1 MTAAVPVTLRR
12 GWALAPMQRPLWAS
26 HRRHPEAPV
35 QNMALLSWIDGPVD
49 PHRLADAFRSVVEA
63 SDALRTRIV
72 ESGAAVRAELITD
85 VPPTEIV
92 SLARADASAWADAR
106 ARRPIDITQFGFD
119 SAILCHED
127 GTVSWY
133 LALHHTITD
142 ATSSALVFAATAAAY
157 FGADPQL
164 ESYYGWTAD
173 LAQRGGLRFERAVT
187 HWKERA
193 AAPGV
198 GRLYRPVRTPSP
210 RSQRRP
216 LTLTGPLLESARQR
230 LESDYR
236 MLSDDLGWSALL
248 LTVAAVH
255 MHRVARVDRFS
266 LGLPVHNRS
275 DAGARALV
283 GPVME
288 VFPVDVA
295 IEPADSFRSLHQRIA
310 RSLLRTL
317 RHAVAGTA
325 PPADYEA
332 VVNVIA
338 RAGLGSFGDL
348 PATTE
353 WVHSGASDPSHLF
366 RLQLTGYGAADLELV
381 IDVNEA
387 AADDHHRQRAP
398 EHALAVLR
406 AMLDDPDQLVGAPCL
421 CTPDELATLRRWEV
435 GSDFDSPTPGIVAQ
449 LRSGLADN
457 GEIVLEDSGRT
468 WSGTEVWQATLGLAG
483 WLRGRGRRARRAG
496 GHRTR
501 TERRRRSRHS
511 GHPRRRRL
519 VRPARSCAA
528 GSTTAPARRAGELSV
543 GVGRAAG
550 LSPTTGQPRTTTGR
564 PRRTTTRRISCSP
577 RAPRVSRKACRSCT
591 ADWRATSASP
601 SDSYRAPGRPLV
613 VPLFSALTFDL
624 TVTSLF
630 LPLVAGGRLVV
641 IRDDGPK
648 GLATLARTTEITWCK
663 ATPSHLEILERLLPA
678 DHALSTLVVGGE
690 AFGAALARRW
700 FERGGDLRIF
710 NEYGPTEAVVG
721 CMIHEAL
728 ATELDQSTEVPIGRP
743 APGVTLRVVDEYLQ
757 RVPLGSPGELCIA
770 HVGLTPGYL
779 GGDDEPFVE
788 LDGERFYR
796 SGDLVRMA
804 DDRTLVYLG
813 RIDEQV
819 KVGGIRLEPTE
830 VEAALTAHPAI
841 ERAAVRLWSPTMKP
855 PTVHCRRCGLPSN
868 VPGVHFDDEGI
879 CDTCRSLR
887 AHRPGGGQL
896 VQVPGRSARHPR
908 PSTGDAHRP
917 LRLPAPAERGQG
929 LDVRAPAARRDGVRA
944 LRPHVRQRLHLGPGE
959 GEHPPDGGVPGHRPR
974 LRHDR
979 GHERDLPRQPRA
991 LLQRVQRVLQDD
1003 LHPRHCSRRG
1013 ARYPGRR
1020 HRSVEGAA
1028 VRDPARPAAVR
1039 AKIGSIPT
1047 PSTGR

>member
-106 ARRPIDITQFGFD
+106 VRRPIDITQFGFD

-173 LAQRGGLRFERAVT
+173 LAQRGGLKFERAVT

-198 GRLYRPVRTPSP
+198 GRLYRPLRTPSP

-387 AADDHHRQRAP
+387 VADDHHRQRAP

-435 GSDFDSPTPGIVAQ
+435 GSDFDSPTPSIVAQ

-457 GEIVLEDSGRT
+457 GGIVLEDSGRT

-483 WLRGRGRRARRAG
+483 WLRERGIGRGVRVGIELARSADAVLAILATLVAG
-496 GHRTR
+496 G
-501 TERRRRSRHS
+501 SYV
-511 GHPRRRRL
+511 PLDPVLPVARRRRL
-519 VRPARSCAA
+519 AERASCRLVLDALPDLADDGAAPHDDWPAPQDDDEAYLLFTS
-528 GSTTAPARRAGELSV
+528 GSTGEPKGVPIVHGGLARYIRFAVE
-543 GVGRAAG
+543 
-550 LSPTTGQPRTTTGR
+550 
-564 PRRTTTRRISCSP
+564 
-577 RAPRVSRKACRSCT
+577 
-591 ADWRATSASP
+591 
-601 SDSYRAPGRPLV
+601 SYRAPGRPLV

-641 IRDDGPK
+641 IRADGPT
-648 GLATLARTTEITWCK
+648 GLATLARTTDITWCK

-690 AFGAALARRW
+690 A
-700 FERGGDLRIF
+700 
-710 NEYGPTEAVVG
+710 
-721 CMIHEAL
+721 
-728 ATELDQSTEVPIGRP
+728 
-743 APGVTLRVVDEYLQ
+743 
-757 RVPLGSPGELCIA
+757 
-770 HVGLTPGYL
+770 
-779 GGDDEPFVE
+779 
-788 LDGERFYR
+788 
-796 SGDLVRMA
+796 
-804 DDRTLVYLG
+804 
-813 RIDEQV
+813 
-819 KVGGIRLEPTE
+819 
-830 VEAALTAHPAI
+830 
-841 ERAAVRLWSPTMKP
+841 
-855 PTVHCRRCGLPSN
+855 
-868 VPGVHFDDEGI
+868 
-879 CDTCRSLR
+879 
-887 AHRPGGGQL
+887 
-896 VQVPGRSARHPR
+896 
-908 PSTGDAHRP
+908 
-917 LRLPAPAERGQG
+917 
-929 LDVRAPAARRDGVRA
+929 
-944 LRPHVRQRLHLGPGE
+944 
-959 GEHPPDGGVPGHRPR
+959 
-974 LRHDR
+974 
-979 GHERDLPRQPRA
+979 
-991 LLQRVQRVLQDD
+991 
-1003 LHPRHCSRRG
+1003 
-1013 ARYPGRR
+1013 
-1020 HRSVEGAA
+1020 
-1028 VRDPARPAAVR
+1028 
-1039 AKIGSIPT
+1039 
-1047 PSTGR
+1047 

>member
-1 MTAAVPVTLRR
+1 
-12 GWALAPMQRPLWAS
+12 
-26 HRRHPEAPV
+26 
-35 QNMALLSWIDGPVD
+35 MALLSWIDGPVD

-85 VPPTEIV
+85 VPPSEIV
-92 SLARADASAWADAR
+92 TLARADARAWADAR
-106 ARRPIDITQFGFD
+106 ARRPIDITQCGFD

-164 ESYYGWTAD
+164 DSYYGWTAD
-173 LAQRGGLRFERAVT
+173 LAERGGAKFERAVT

-216 LTLTGPLLESARQR
+216 LPLTGPLLESARQR

-255 MHRVARVDRFS
+255 LHRVARVDRFS

-338 RAGLGSFGDL
+338 RAGLGSFGDM

-381 IDVNEA
+381 LDLNEA
-387 AADDHHRQRAP
+387 AADDQHRQRAP

-435 GSDFDSPTPGIVAQ
+435 GSDFDSPTPGIVEQ
-449 LRSGLADN
+449 LRSGLAGN
-457 GEIVLEDSGRT
+457 GAVVLEDSGRT
-468 WSGTEVWQATLGLAG
+468 WSGTELWQATLGLAG
-483 WLRGRGRRARRAG
+483 WLRGRGVGRGVRVGIELARSADAVVAILATLVAG
-496 GHRTR
+496 G
-501 TERRRRSRHS
+501 SYV
-511 GHPRRRRL
+511 PLDPALPVARRRRL
-519 VRPARSCAA
+519 AERAGCRLVLDALPDLVRRRPAMPRARRLGRPAR
-528 GSTTAPARRAGELSV
+528 T
-543 GVGRAAG
+543 
-550 LSPTTGQPRTTTGR
+550 
-564 PRRTTTRRISCSP
+564 TTTRRISCSP
-577 RAPRVSRKACRSCT
+577 PAPRASRRACRSST
-591 ADWRATSASP
+591 AAWPATSASP
-601 SDSYRAPGRPLV
+601 STAIAAPGRPLV

-630 LPLVAGGRLVV
+630 LPLLAGGRLVV
-641 IRDDGPK
+641 IREDGPQ
-648 GLATLARTTEITWCK
+648 GSGDLARTTDLTWCK
-663 ATPSHLEILERLLPA
+663 ATPSHLELLERLLPA
-678 DHALSTLVVGGE
+678 DHALATLVVGGE
-690 AFGAALARRW
+690 AFRA
-700 FERGGDLRIF
+700 
-710 NEYGPTEAVVG
+710 
-721 CMIHEAL
+721 
-728 ATELDQSTEVPIGRP
+728 
-743 APGVTLRVVDEYLQ
+743 
-757 RVPLGSPGELCIA
+757 GSPG
-770 HVGLTPGYL
+770 VG
-779 GGDDEPFVE
+779 
-788 LDGERFYR
+788 
-796 SGDLVRMA
+796 S
-804 DDRTLVYLG
+804 
-813 RIDEQV
+813 
-819 KVGGIRLEPTE
+819 
-830 VEAALTAHPAI
+830 
-841 ERAAVRLWSPTMKP
+841 
-855 PTVHCRRCGLPSN
+855 RRCPSCGSSTSTA
-868 VPGVHFDDEGI
+868 P
-879 CDTCRSLR
+879 
-887 AHRPGGGQL
+887 
-896 VQVPGRSARHPR
+896 PR
-908 PSTGDAHRP
+908 PSS
-917 LRLPAPAERGQG
+917 
-929 LDVRAPAARRDGVRA
+929 AA
-944 LRPHVRQRLHLGPGE
+944 
-959 GEHPPDGGVPGHRPR
+959 
-974 LRHDR
+974 
-979 GHERDLPRQPRA
+979 
-991 LLQRVQRVLQDD
+991 
-1003 LHPRHCSRRG
+1003 
-1013 ARYPGRR
+1013 
-1020 HRSVEGAA
+1020 
-1028 VRDPARPAAVR
+1028 
-1039 AKIGSIPT
+1039 
-1047 PSTGR
+1047 